1 MIYCGITGHTG
12 NLGKKIQKVA
22 KNFKFI
28 KFKGDIRREK
38 DVEAWIKNNN
48 FDLII
53 HFAAIVPI
61 SKVNK
66 KYKHA
71 IDVNYIGTRNLIK
84 MIIKHKLNLKWFFYS
99 STSHVY
105 SYSTKKIKEN
115 YQLKPITKYGKTK
128 LMAENLITKKLN
140 NTKIKFCI
148 GRIFSIID
156 NKNKEFFLK
165 GLINKIQNNNK
176 IVKLDNLNH
185 YRDFISTDQISK
197 AILLLWSKKHQG
209 IINIANGKKTNLKT
223 IAQVFAKKCKKKIFF
238 NKNKQTSMIA
248 NINKLKKYGWKNNNL
263 NFINYF

>member
-1 MIYCGITGHTG
+1 MICCGITGHTG
-12 NLGKKIQKVA
+12 NLGKKIQKIA

-28 KFKGDIRREK
+28 KFKGDIRKTK
-38 DVEAWIKNNN
+38 DVEIWIKNNN

-66 KYKHA
+66 KYNHA
-71 IDVNYIGTRNLIK
+71 LNVNYVGTENLTK
-84 MIIKHKLNLKWFFYS
+84 MIIKYKPNLKWFFYS

-105 SYSTKKIKEN
+105 SYSKKKIKEN
-115 YQLKPITKYGKTK
+115 YQLNPISKYGKTK
-128 LMAENLITKKLN
+128 LMAENLIIKKFN
-140 NTKIKFCI
+140 NTNIKFCI

-165 GLINKIQNNNK
+165 RLINKIKNNK
-176 IVKLDNLNH
+176 KIIKLDNLNH
-185 YRDFISTDQISK
+185 CRDFISTDQISK
-197 AILLLWSKKHQG
+197 AILLLWNKKHRG

-223 IAQVFAKKCKKKIFF
+223 IARIFAKKCKKKIIF

-248 NINKLKKYGWKNNNL
+248 NINKLKKYGWKSNNL
-263 NFINYF
+263 NFIKYF